1 MSLRKQ
7 LYDSVLKFGVS
18 GEDREDWQSLYCSTS
33 FLPPL
38 VAVFSVGLIL
48 IVPVG
53 LFLAQTVINLDKNL
67 GRNVPP
73 AVGWVTHKRQP
84 GKAAVLCCPET

>member
-53 LFLAQTVINLDKNL
+53 PLEMRDTSIIPDYS
-67 GRNVPP
+67 
-73 AVGWVTHKRQP
+73 
-84 GKAAVLCCPET
+84 